1 MFKKIIFLAIISLV
15 IATFSVAMAQDA
27 TDTTSNATATQE
39 ETVTAQNLGVNEPTL
54 LPDSKFYFLKD
65 WKNTIQS
72 VFTFGQ
78 EKKATLNLK
87 IASTK
92 LLEAEK
98 LAEKTNNPQI
108 LEKATELY
116 NKQVEKINK
125 NIDKFKGTATS
136 SEAINKF
143 LDKYTK
149 QQILHTQIL
158 DKLEG
163 KVPSSTMEK
172 IKENREKHLEKFG
185 QVMQKLEDKTKI
197 QERLQKALDSLKN
210 SDLKE
215 IKNLEV
221 LKQLKEKFP
230 TSTQQQV
237 QQSIDKW
244 LIQLKEKLQL
254 MPLKNQEKINSYL
267 EKLQGTI
274 EKKMDIINDV
284 KNNLPSTSNIK
295 QKLEDL
301 KERLQNSSTT
311 RQWGND
317 CVCTTEYAPVCG
329 ADGKT
334 YGNPCKAKCL
344 NIAVVKQG
352 PCGGKATTTEDT
364 TKLPGDTGQTY
375 AKENCDNNPA
385 QFKWCKESEKCV
397 RIWQDCPTAP
407 TQ

>member
-1 MFKKIIFLAIISLV
+1 MIKKIIFLAVISLV
-15 IATFSVAMAQDA
+15 IATFGVAMAQDA
-27 TDTTSNATATQE
+27 TDTASQTTAQE
-39 ETVTAQNLGVNEPTL
+39 ETITAQDLGVNEPTL
-54 LPDSKFYFLKD
+54 LPDSKFYFLKN
-65 WKNTIQS
+65 WKNAIQS

-78 EKKATLNLK
+78 EKKAELNLK

-98 LAEKTNNPQI
+98 LAEKTSNPQI
-108 LEKATELY
+108 LEKATTLY

-197 QERLQKALDSLKN
+197 QERLQTALDSLKN
-210 SDLKE
+210 SALKEVKNVKILKE
-215 IKNLEV
+215 IKD
-221 LKQLKEKFP
+221 KFP

-237 QQSIDKW
+237 QQAIDKG
-244 LIQLKEKLQL
+244 LLQLKEKLQL
-254 MPLKNQEKINSYL
+254 MPLKNQEKVSNYL
-267 EKLQGTI
+267 EKIQGTI

-284 KNNLPSTSNIK
+284 KNSLPSNSTLK
-295 QKLEDL
+295 QKVEAL
-301 KERLQNSSTT
+301 KEKLQNNPTI
-311 RQWGND
+311 QQKYDD
-317 CVCTTEYAPVCG
+317 CVCTMEVNPVCG

-344 NIAVVKQG
+344 NIAIVSQG
-352 PCGGKATTTEDT
+352 TCGAKATTNQNVVGSDKDEH
-364 TKLPGDTGQTY
+364 GCIGSAGY
-375 AKENCDNNPA
+375 SWCEAKQKCLRSWEETC
-385 QFKWCKESEKCV
+385 ESSGMGL
-397 RIWQDCPTAP
+397 
-407 TQ
+407 

>member
-1 MFKKIIFLAIISLV
+1 MQKILRFILPSIALLIISLFG
-15 IATFSVAMAQDA
+15 ICSAQDA
-27 TDTTSNATATQE
+27 TDTASQTTAQE
-39 ETVTAQNLGVNEPTL
+39 ETITAQDLGVNEPTL

-65 WKNTIQS
+65 WKNAIQS

-78 EKKATLNLK
+78 ERKAELNLK

-98 LAEKTNNPQI
+98 LAEKTSNPQI

-136 SEAINKF
+136 SAAVNKF

-197 QERLQKALDSLKN
+197 QERLQTALDSLKN
-210 SDLKE
+210 GDLKEVKNVEILKE
-215 IKNLEV
+215 IKDR
-221 LKQLKEKFP
+221 FP

-237 QQSIDKW
+237 QQAIDKG
-244 LIQLKEKLQL
+244 LLQ
-254 MPLKNQEKINSYL
+254 
-267 EKLQGTI
+267 
-274 EKKMDIINDV
+274 
-284 KNNLPSTSNIK
+284 
-295 QKLEDL
+295 L
-301 KERLQNSSTT
+301 KERLQNKPTI
-311 RQWGND
+311 QQKYDD
-317 CVCTTEYAPVCG
+317 CVCTMEINPVCG

-344 NIAVVKQG
+344 NIVIVSQG
-352 PCGGKATTTEDT
+352 ACGAKATTNQNVVGDD
-364 TKLPGDTGQTY
+364 KVSGDTGQTY
-375 AKENCDNNPA
+375 DKKNCDTNPA
-385 QFKWCKESEKCV
+385 QFKLCESDQSCR
-397 RIWQDCPTAP
+397 RIWQVCPTAS

>member
-1 MFKKIIFLAIISLV
+1 MQKILKFILPSIALLTISLFGV
-15 IATFSVAMAQDA
+15 CLAQDA
-27 TDTTSNATATQE
+27 TNTAASASTSQE
-39 ETVTAQNLGVNEPTL
+39 EIVTAQDLGVNEPTL
-54 LPDSKFYFLKD
+54 LPDSKFYFLKN
-65 WKNTIQS
+65 WKNAIQS

-78 EKKATLNLK
+78 EKKAELNLK
-87 IASTK
+87 IASIK

-98 LAEKTNNPQI
+98 LAEKTSNPKI
-108 LEKATELY
+108 LEKATEFY

-136 SEAINKF
+136 SEAISKF

-158 DKLEG
+158 EKLEG

-172 IKENREKHLEKFG
+172 IRENRERHLERFG

-254 MPLKNQEKINSYL
+254 MPLKNQEKVSNYL
-267 EKLQGTI
+267 EKVQGTI

-295 QKLEDL
+295 QKLENL

-344 NIAVVKQG
+344 NIAIISQG
-352 PCGGKATTTEDT
+352 PCGGKATTTINAT
-364 TKLPGDTGQTY
+364 TT
-375 AKENCDNNPA
+375 N
-385 QFKWCKESEKCV
+385 
-397 RIWQDCPTAP
+397 
-407 TQ
+407 